1 MKILRTFTLLAI
13 SGCLLMASCKT
24 KEIQKN
30 SPVND
35 LNQTLVLATLY
46 YQHAAE
52 MKALSYQAYNLGK
65 LRLDEILA
73 KGDDPSKL
81 AIVLDIDETV
91 LDNSPFEA
99 QTINDTV
106 TFPEGWNDWV
116 DSAKALPLPGAVE
129 FLKYADS
136 KGVQIFYITNRD
148 EALRQ
153 VTAKNL
159 AEKGFPQVVDDHLLL
174 KTKESGKENRRQ
186 MVQQNH
192 KIILLFGDNLA
203 DFDRLFD
210 KQPTDRRNFLVD
222 SLNLQFGD
230 CFIIL
235 PNPMYGDWL
244 SAFFDYKKD
253 MKPEEKLKIQQD
265 LLKGFK

>member
-1 MKILRTFTLLAI
+1 MKTSRTLATMVLSMGLLFN
-13 SGCLLMASCKT
+13 SCET
-24 KEIQKN
+24 KDIQKN

-52 MKALSYQAYNLGK
+52 LRALSYQAYNLGK
-65 LRLDEILA
+65 FRLDEILA

-99 QTINDTV
+99 QTIIDTLS
-106 TFPEGWNDWV
+106 FPEGWNEWV
-116 DSAKALPLPGAVE
+116 DAAKAQALPGAVD

-148 EALRQ
+148 ENSRA

-174 KTKESGKENRRQ
+174 KTKESGKEKRRQ

-230 CFIIL
+230 RFIIL

-244 SAFFDYKKD
+244 SAFTQYKKD
-253 MKPEEKLKIQQD
+253 VTPEQKLKIQQE
-265 LLKGFK
+265 LLEGFR

>member
-1 MKILRTFTLLAI
+1 MKILKTFTLLAI
-13 SGCLLMASCKT
+13 SGCLLMASCET

-65 LRLDEILA
+65 FRLDEILA

-91 LDNSPFEA
+91 LDNSPSEA
-99 QTINDTV
+99 QNIIDTLS
-106 TFPEGWNDWV
+106 FPGTWNEWV
-116 DSAKALPLPGAVE
+116 DSAKAEALPGAVD

-136 KGVQIFYITNRD
+136 KGVQVFYITNRD
-148 EALRQ
+148 EASRA
-153 VTAKNL
+153 VTARNL
-159 AEKGFPQVVDDHLLL
+159 VEKGFPQVLDDHLLL
-174 KTKESGKENRRQ
+174 KTTESGKENRRQ

-210 KQPTDRRNFLVD
+210 KQPTDRRKFLVD
-222 SLNLQFGD
+222 SLYAEFGSR
-230 CFIIL
+230 FIIL

-244 SAFFDYKKD
+244 SAFYQYNNKLPADQ
-253 MKPEEKLKIQQD
+253 KLKTQHD

>member
-1 MKILRTFTLLAI
+1 MKTFKTLAFMVLAM
-13 SGCLLMASCKT
+13 CLLLTSCET
-24 KEIQKN
+24 KETQKN

-99 QTINDTV
+99 QTIKDTLS
-106 TFPEGWNDWV
+106 FPDGWNDWV

-129 FLKYADS
+129 FLNYADS

-148 EALRQ
+148 EASRA
-153 VTAKNL
+153 VTAWNL
-159 AEKGFPQVVDDHLLL
+159 TEKGFPQVVDDHLLL
-174 KTKESGKENRRQ
+174 KTKESGKEKRRQ
-186 MVQQNH
+186 VVQQNH

-230 CFIIL
+230 RFIML

-265 LLKGFK
+265 LLEGFK

>member
-1 MKILRTFTLLAI
+1 MKTIRTLAFLAFTA
-13 SGCLLMASCKT
+13 CLLSSSCQK

-65 LRLDEILA
+65 MNLDEILA

-91 LDNSPFEA
+91 LDNSPSEA
-99 QTINDTV
+99 QNIKDTLS
-106 TFPEGWNDWV
+106 FPGSWNEWV
-116 DSAKALPLPGAVE
+116 DLAKAEALPGAVE
-129 FLKYADS
+129 FLKYASS
-136 KGVQIFYITNRD
+136 KGVQIFYISNRD
-148 EALRQ
+148 EASRAA
-153 VTAKNL
+153 TIKNL
-159 AEKGFPQVVDDHLLL
+159 TEKEFPQVVDDHLLL

-192 KIILLFGDNLA
+192 KIVLLFGDNLA
-203 DFDRLFD
+203 DFTYFFD
-210 KQPTDRRNFLVD
+210 KQPSDRRNFLVD
-222 SLNLQFGD
+222 SLYAEFGNR
-230 CFIIL
+230 FIIL

-244 SAFFDYKKD
+244 TALSLYNKD
-253 MKPEEKLKIQQD
+253 LTPEQKLKIQYE
-265 LLKGFK
+265 LLEGFR